1 MAAVTQTSAPRRI
14 ESTLLVVESFTDQG
28 GTEWRSGDRA
38 SLGYRN
44 VRRAAREHPEW
55 FRMEFETLPVDL
67 EWLADLDAKYDADYQ
82 QAKRVREEAEARR
95 QRAIREEFEAQGHG
109 PSRNQRELERRFK
122 QQEKERA
129 EREKAARADRERQ
142 QLEKEF
148 ALDVRPGFHFDS
160 N

>member
-1 MAAVTQTSAPRRI
+1 MATVTSTPRRI
-14 ESTLLVVESFTDQG
+14 ETSLLVVESFTDQG

-44 VRRAAREHPEW
+44 VRRAAREHPER

-67 EWLADLDAKYDADYQ
+67 EWLAELDARYDADYQ
-82 QAKRVREEAEARR
+82 QAKRGREEAEARR

-122 QQEKERA
+122 RQEAERA
-129 EREKAARADRERQ
+129 EHEKAVREDRERQ
-142 QLEKEF
+142 RLEAEL
-148 ALDVRPGFHFDS
+148 ALDLRPGFHFNDV